1 MKNMGD
7 LQKMAREMQANM
19 AKAQAELAE
28 ATIEGTAGGGAVVVV
43 LTGTQDV
50 RSVHIQKDA
59 VDPEDVE
66 TLQDLVVAAF
76 TDALKKSR
84 ELAAQ
89 RLGGVTGGLK
99 LPGVGPKTAQRLAY
113 HILRAPLPDADALA
127 AAIRSVKTDLRYC
140 SVCFNIAE
148 ADPCVICSSDERDGG
163 LVCVVE
169 EPLDVLAIERTGQ
182 YKGRYHVLHG
192 AISPVNGVR
201 PDDLKIA
208 QLVQRVRGGGIEE
221 LILAT
226 NPNLEGEA
234 TSMYVA
240 QLLAGSGV
248 RVTRLA
254 RGLPMGGDLEYADEV
269 TVSRAL
275 EGRRAL

>member
-1 MKNMGD
+1 MPSA
-7 LQKMAREMQANM
+7 LARPLARLID
-19 AKAQAELAE
+19 EL
-28 ATIEGTAGGGAVVVV
+28 G
-43 LTGTQDV
+43 
-50 RSVHIQKDA
+50 
-59 VDPEDVE
+59 
-66 TLQDLVVAAF
+66 
-76 TDALKKSR
+76 
-84 ELAAQ
+84 
-89 RLGGVTGGLK
+89 K

-113 HILRAPLPDADALA
+113 HILRTPAPDAEALA

-140 SVCFNIAE
+140 GICFNIAE
-148 ADPCVICSSDERDGG
+148 TDPCAICSSDERDATV
-163 LVCVVE
+163 VCVVE

-182 YKGRYHVLHG
+182 FKGRFHVLHG

-208 QLVQRVRGGGIEE
+208 QLVERVKQGGIEE

-240 QLLAGSGV
+240 QLLAGSGA
-248 RVTRLA
+248 RLTRLA

-275 EGRRAL
+275 EGRRAI

>member
-1 MKNMGD
+1 MPAA
-7 LQKMAREMQANM
+7 LARPLARLID
-19 AKAQAELAE
+19 ELS
-28 ATIEGTAGGGAVVVV
+28 
-43 LTGTQDV
+43 Q
-50 RSVHIQKDA
+50 
-59 VDPEDVE
+59 
-66 TLQDLVVAAF
+66 
-76 TDALKKSR
+76 
-84 ELAAQ
+84 
-89 RLGGVTGGLK
+89 

-113 HILRAPLPDADALA
+113 HILRGTRGDAESLA
-127 AAIRSVKTDLRYC
+127 AAVRSVKTDLRYC

-148 ADPCVICSSDERDGG
+148 SDPCELCGSPERDQRV
-163 LVCVVE
+163 VCVVE

-182 YKGRYHVLHG
+182 FRGVYHVLHG

-201 PDDLKIA
+201 PDDLRISELA
-208 QLVQRVRGGGIEE
+208 ARVRAGGAEE
-221 LILAT
+221 VILAT

-234 TSMYVA
+234 TAMYIA
-240 QLLAGSGV
+240 QVLAGTPA

>member
-1 MKNMGD
+1 MPTA
-7 LQKMAREMQANM
+7 LARPLARLID
-19 AKAQAELAE
+19 EL
-28 ATIEGTAGGGAVVVV
+28 
-43 LTGTQDV
+43 
-50 RSVHIQKDA
+50 S
-59 VDPEDVE
+59 
-66 TLQDLVVAAF
+66 
-76 TDALKKSR
+76 
-84 ELAAQ
+84 
-89 RLGGVTGGLK
+89 K

-113 HILRAPLPDADALA
+113 HILRSTGSDAEALA
-127 AAIRSVKTDLRYC
+127 AAVRSVKTDLKYC

-148 ADPCVICSSDERDGG
+148 ADPCALCSSDERDQR

-182 YKGRYHVLHG
+182 FNGVYHVLHG

-201 PDDLKIA
+201 PDDLRIA
-208 QLVQRVRGGGIEE
+208 ELAARAHKNGIEE

-234 TSMYVA
+234 TAMYIA
-240 QLLAGSGV
+240 QLLSETGA
-248 RVTRLA
+248 RITRLA

>member
-1 MKNMGD
+1 MTQA
-7 LQKMAREMQANM
+7 LARPLARLID
-19 AKAQAELAE
+19 EL
-28 ATIEGTAGGGAVVVV
+28 
-43 LTGTQDV
+43 
-50 RSVHIQKDA
+50 S
-59 VDPEDVE
+59 
-66 TLQDLVVAAF
+66 
-76 TDALKKSR
+76 
-84 ELAAQ
+84 
-89 RLGGVTGGLK
+89 K

-113 HILRAPLPDADALA
+113 HILRASLSDADALA
-127 AAIRSVKTDLRYC
+127 NAVRSVKTDLLYC
-140 SVCFNIAE
+140 STCFNIAE
-148 ADPCVICSSDERDGG
+148 NDPCAVCAADDRDKAV
-163 LVCVVE
+163 VCVVE

-182 YKGRYHVLHG
+182 FKGVYHVLHG

-208 QLVQRVRGGGIEE
+208 ALATRVKAGGISE

-234 TSMYVA
+234 TAMYIG
-240 QLLAGSGV
+240 QLVGQDGV

>member
-1 MKNMGD
+1 MPSA
-7 LQKMAREMQANM
+7 LARPLARLID
-19 AKAQAELAE
+19 EL
-28 ATIEGTAGGGAVVVV
+28 
-43 LTGTQDV
+43 
-50 RSVHIQKDA
+50 S
-59 VDPEDVE
+59 
-66 TLQDLVVAAF
+66 
-76 TDALKKSR
+76 
-84 ELAAQ
+84 
-89 RLGGVTGGLK
+89 K

-113 HILRAPLPDADALA
+113 HILRTPASDAEALA

-140 SVCFNIAE
+140 GVCFNIAE
-148 ADPCVICSSDERDGG
+148 TDPCAICSSDERDAAV
-163 LVCVVE
+163 VCVVE

-182 YKGRYHVLHG
+182 FRGRYHVLHG

-201 PDDLKIA
+201 PDDLKIP
-208 QLVQRVRGGGIEE
+208 QLVARVRGGGIEE

-240 QLLAGSGV
+240 QLLGGSGV
-248 RVTRLA
+248 RLTRLA

-275 EGRRAL
+275 EGRRAIS

>member
-1 MKNMGD
+1 MTQA
-7 LQKMAREMQANM
+7 LARPL
-19 AKAQAELAE
+19 AKLIDEL
-28 ATIEGTAGGGAVVVV
+28 
-43 LTGTQDV
+43 
-50 RSVHIQKDA
+50 S
-59 VDPEDVE
+59 
-66 TLQDLVVAAF
+66 
-76 TDALKKSR
+76 
-84 ELAAQ
+84 
-89 RLGGVTGGLK
+89 K

-113 HILRAPLPDADALA
+113 HILRASNADADALA
-127 AAIRSVKTDLRYC
+127 AAVRSVKTDLRYC
-140 SVCFNIAE
+140 STCFNIAE
-148 ADPCVICSSDERDGG
+148 TDPCAVCAADDRDHAQ
-163 LVCVVE
+163 VCVVE

-182 YKGRYHVLHG
+182 FRGLYHVLHG

-208 QLVQRVRGGGIEE
+208 ELARRVKGGGIEE

-234 TSMYVA
+234 TAMYIA
-240 QLLAGSGV
+240 QLLSDNGV

-254 RGLPMGGDLEYADEV
+254 RGLPMGGDLEYADEI

>member
-1 MKNMGD
+1 MPSA
-7 LQKMAREMQANM
+7 LARPLARLID
-19 AKAQAELAE
+19 EL
-28 ATIEGTAGGGAVVVV
+28 G
-43 LTGTQDV
+43 
-50 RSVHIQKDA
+50 
-59 VDPEDVE
+59 
-66 TLQDLVVAAF
+66 
-76 TDALKKSR
+76 
-84 ELAAQ
+84 
-89 RLGGVTGGLK
+89 K

-113 HILRAPLPDADALA
+113 HILRTPAPDAEALA

-140 SVCFNIAE
+140 GICFNIAE
-148 ADPCVICSSDERDGG
+148 TDPCAICSSDERDASV
-163 LVCVVE
+163 VCVVE

-182 YKGRYHVLHG
+182 FKGRFHVLHG

-208 QLVQRVRGGGIEE
+208 QLVARVREGGIEE

-240 QLLAGSGV
+240 QLLAGSGA
-248 RVTRLA
+248 RLTRLA

-269 TVSRAL
+269 TVTRAL
-275 EGRRAL
+275 EGRRAM

>member
-1 MKNMGD
+1 MPSA
-7 LQKMAREMQANM
+7 LARPLARLID
-19 AKAQAELAE
+19 EL
-28 ATIEGTAGGGAVVVV
+28 G
-43 LTGTQDV
+43 
-50 RSVHIQKDA
+50 
-59 VDPEDVE
+59 
-66 TLQDLVVAAF
+66 
-76 TDALKKSR
+76 
-84 ELAAQ
+84 
-89 RLGGVTGGLK
+89 K

-113 HILRAPLPDADALA
+113 HILRTPAPDAEALA

-140 SVCFNIAE
+140 GICFNIAE
-148 ADPCVICSSDERDGG
+148 TDPCAICSSDERDASV
-163 LVCVVE
+163 VCVVE

-182 YKGRYHVLHG
+182 FKGRFHVLHG

-208 QLVQRVRGGGIEE
+208 QLVARVREGGIEE

-240 QLLAGSGV
+240 QLLAGSGA
-248 RVTRLA
+248 RLTRLA

-275 EGRRAL
+275 EGRRAI

>member
-1 MKNMGD
+1 VPSA
-7 LQKMAREMQANM
+7 LARPLARLID
-19 AKAQAELAE
+19 EL
-28 ATIEGTAGGGAVVVV
+28 G
-43 LTGTQDV
+43 
-50 RSVHIQKDA
+50 
-59 VDPEDVE
+59 
-66 TLQDLVVAAF
+66 
-76 TDALKKSR
+76 
-84 ELAAQ
+84 
-89 RLGGVTGGLK
+89 K

-113 HILRAPLPDADALA
+113 HILRTSVPDAEALA
-127 AAIRSVKTDLRYC
+127 AAIHSVKTDLRYC

-148 ADPCVICSSDERDGG
+148 TDPCAICSSDERDAKV
-163 LVCVVE
+163 VCVVE

-182 YKGRYHVLHG
+182 FKGRFHVLHG

-201 PDDLKIA
+201 PDDLKIP
-208 QLVQRVRGGGIEE
+208 QLVERVKKGGIEE

-240 QLLAGSGV
+240 QLLAGSGA
-248 RVTRLA
+248 RLTRLA

-275 EGRRAL
+275 EGRRAI